1 MVTFAINGFAILS
14 ILLFLAYG
22 DFGSHGLKVNLVF
35 LITAGLVAIIPTV
48 TNVTSKEQESVCFW
62 VTISLL
68 TLVGIIQAISNA
80 ACFAYMSVIP
90 DSKYMATLSVAM
102 GVAALLL
109 NALSALSLLLF
120 PNKQLLEVDVFYFV
134 SAFILILAALA
145 YFIEKNNP
153 FS

>member
-14 ILLFLAYG
+14 ILLFLAYS

-68 TLVGIIQAISNA
+68 TLVGII
-80 ACFAYMSVIP
+80 
-90 DSKYMATLSVAM
+90 
-102 GVAALLL
+102 
-109 NALSALSLLLF
+109 
-120 PNKQLLEVDVFYFV
+120 
-134 SAFILILAALA
+134 
-145 YFIEKNNP
+145 
-153 FS
+153 